1 MGKKTFYII
10 LILCISI
17 FTVYTDVF
25 TLLFLDYT
33 CVYVYVYIII
43 YIPYI
48 YICYRQYRGCLD
60 VFEDVQCIYT
70 YMYLHSTL
78 YGLMLVS

>member
-48 YICYRQYRGCLD
+48 YL
-60 VFEDVQCIYT
+60 
-70 YMYLHSTL
+70 L
-78 YGLMLVS
+78 